1 MTEVSAQDSFAQS
14 AGPLMVPVQMR
25 ITNLADF
32 LHLGNGDST
41 RGKQLNALSHLIHS
55 QADMHESLYHGNP
68 NTLGRAI
75 KDRAS
80 TFRGFIVHAED
91 GRPAAYC
98 VYYPMVDAEGKR
110 AAYCEDIFIVEAWRG
125 FGIFSTVLKE
135 LARLTVSE
143 NLEYVQWSTDARN
156 NDFLAASKSKG
167 IVRAPIHKWDCLG
180 LMDHGRCSSVAE
192 KANIEAGEYTAR
204 PLNKDDLY
212 RVGSLGYSKDLITN
226 TGDLDFRGFIVF
238 QKDDR
243 SNTPVAIVPGWKRLS
258 TFRLVEDIVL
268 EQPRIRSGHEE
279 LPIVLAVADAARKAG
294 KANLLW
300 HLTDGQNTDLE
311 GVLSSQF
318 GAHPETMAGTPEST
332 MITHILRNGNLR
344 ALAES
349 KPNLLILKPV
359 NAPIGARVE
368 RVQTNGAPA
377 AVTTTPAGQMRA
389 IRPANG
395 QPKANGQG
403 LMSPPPVR
411 TGKPA
416 QP

>member
-14 AGPLMVPVQMR
+14 AGPMTVPVQMR

-41 RGKQLNALSHLIHS
+41 RGKQLNALNHLIHS

-80 TFRGFIVHAED
+80 TFRGFIVHSEE

-110 AAYCEDIFIVEAWRG
+110 AAYCEDIFIVEAFRG
-125 FGIFSTVLKE
+125 YGIFSSVLKE

-167 IVRAPIHKWDCLG
+167 IVRAPIHKWDCMG
-180 LMDHGRCSSVAE
+180 LMDHGRCNSVAQ
-192 KANIEAGEYTAR
+192 KAHIDTSEYIAR
-204 PLNKDDLY
+204 PLNKDDIY
-212 RVGSLGYSKDLITN
+212 RVASLGHSKDLITN

-238 QKDDR
+238 HKDDR
-243 SNTPVAIVPGWKRLS
+243 NAPVAIVPGWKRLS

-268 EQPRIRSGHEE
+268 EQPRIRQGHEA

-300 HLTDGQNTDLE
+300 HIIDGQNTELE
-311 GVLSSQF
+311 DVLSQEF
-318 GAHPETMAGTPEST
+318 GAHPETMSGTPESM

-344 ALAES
+344 ALAEA
-349 KPNLLILKPV
+349 KPNLLIQKPV
-359 NAPIGARVE
+359 NAPIGARVG
-368 RVQTNGAPA
+368 RAPASTPDSVQTR
-377 AVTTTPAGQMRA
+377 T
-389 IRPANG
+389 IKPANG
-395 QPKANGQG
+395 QQPHGKGF
-403 LMSPPPVR
+403 MSPPLAETV
-411 TGKPA
+411 KPA
-416 QP
+416 RP